1 MSKKTQ
7 NTLSSG
13 SYATRTGG
21 LLMVASMLLLAA
33 FLVFWLR
40 KEYQEQKS
48 ILQKETDILFRTT
61 IQTMEDSVIQRK
73 ISAPI
78 DSIKTLTPKTTFKKK
93 ATPKAIIRYSPTLED
108 ITSPILPAYTIIKS
122 NKAPKDT
129 NASAYRYTSHF
140 NAPQLKDS
148 SIFTKDKFHEVLMNT
163 KPKDIRAIRVNQVGN
178 ITITTMTIQDTS
190 AAGKSDIMFVR
201 SLPKTD
207 TLQDMVGKVARAF
220 IRLNVPKD
228 SIRQP
233 SDFKQIGNIKISIRK
248 TDTESKEQELGL
260 STVKSTATSEKQFVI
275 RLDEDSL
282 QLKDIKK
289 VYGRQIRQARLPLP
303 FKVIRKKTTDTTTTS
318 DSLASL
324 ATSAV
329 KTALPMG
336 STYRAVF
343 ADYQGYLLKKIIPQ
357 SLFSFLLLA
366 ITGLAFGAIYRNL
379 QQQRRLTELK
389 NDFISNMTHELK
401 TPIATVSVA
410 IEALQN
416 FGAAQNPK
424 LTQEYLEISK
434 NELSRLTLLVDK
446 VLKMATFEQQGLQ
459 LNQEELDTAQLVE
472 QVLQSMK
479 IQFEKFRANVQFTT
493 QGSDFLLTADRVHLT
508 NVIYNLLDNALKYS
522 ESTPEI
528 ALKLSETPT
537 QLTLTVRDQGIGI
550 PTEYQTRVFDK
561 FFRVPTGDTHNVK
574 GYGLG
579 LNYVAS
585 VVQQHQGTISVESEA
600 GKGSTFTITIPKA

>member
-1 MSKKTQ
+1 MRKEKK
-7 NTLSSG
+7 NTNSSRLY
-13 SYATRTGG
+13 SAQVGG

-33 FLVFWLR
+33 FQAFWLR

-48 ILQKETDILFRTT
+48 ILQKEADILFRTT

-73 ISAPI
+73 ISAPL
-78 DSIKTLTPKTTFKKK
+78 DSIKTPSIKTVTEKKPSLKKTVRYAAKSKDLT
-93 ATPKAIIRYSPTLED
+93 L
-108 ITSPILPAYTIIKS
+108 PIPAYTIAKS
-122 NKAPKDT
+122 NKTLKDT
-129 NASAYRYTSHF
+129 SASVFRFISRF
-140 NAPQLKDS
+140 NFPQLKDS
-148 SIFTKDKFHEVLMNT
+148 SVFTKDRLQEVLMNT

-178 ITITTMTIQDTS
+178 ITITTMTIQDSSET
-190 AAGKSDIMFVR
+190 GKSDIMFVR
-201 SLPKTD
+201 SLPKAD

-220 IRLNVPKD
+220 IRLNIPND
-228 SIRQP
+228 STRQL
-233 SDFKQIGNIKISIRK
+233 SKLKQIGNVKISIRK
-248 TDTESKEQELGL
+248 TDDESKKQEVGI
-260 STVKSTATSEKQFVI
+260 TTTKSTTALEKQFII
-275 RLDEDSL
+275 RFDQDSL
-282 QLKDIKK
+282 QINDIQKL
-289 VYGRQIRQARLPLP
+289 YGRQIKQANLQLP
-303 FKVIRKKTTDTTTTS
+303 FKVIRKKTTDTTAKA
-318 DSLASL
+318 DSLTTL

-329 KTALPMG
+329 KTAMPMG
-336 STYRAVF
+336 NTYRAVF
-343 ADYQGYLLKKIIPQ
+343 ADYQGYLLKKIVPQ
-357 SLFSFLLLA
+357 SLFSFFLLA
-366 ITGLAFGAIYRNL
+366 ITGLAFAAIYRNL

-389 NDFISNMTHELK
+389 NDFISNVTHELK

-459 LNQEELDTAQLVE
+459 LNQESLDVAQLVQ

-479 IQFEKFRANVQFTT
+479 LQFEKCRAEVHFEP
-493 QGSDFLLTADRVHLT
+493 QGSDFQASVDRIHLT

-522 ESTPEI
+522 ENIPEI
-528 ALKLSETPT
+528 ALQLSETPT
-537 QLTLTVRDQGIGI
+537 QLTLIVRDKGIGI
-550 PTEYQTRVFDK
+550 PAEYQTRVFDK

-585 VVQQHQGTISVESEA
+585 VVEQHHGTISVESEA
-600 GKGSTFTITIPKA
+600 GKGSTFTITLPKA

>member
-61 IQTMEDSVIQRK
+61 IQSMEDSVIQRK
-73 ISAPI
+73 ISAPLKQ
-78 DSIKTLTPKTTFKKK
+78 SLFVPAPVKKETTSPQRVTFQLTKTTKES
-93 ATPKAIIRYSPTLED
+93 TPTKHTLSK
-108 ITSPILPAYTIIKS
+108 TSEQS
-122 NKAPKDT
+122 NT
-129 NASAYRYTSHF
+129 NMYRYTAKLVQLAGRDSVV
-140 NAPQLKDS
+140 APRNKLLDLLQK
-148 SIFTKDKFHEVLMNT
+148 T
-163 KPKDIRAIRVNQVGN
+163 KPEDIKNVRMDAIGNLDITQLTIADTTAKGESKIMIVKSHTPSDSLQRLFGRVAR
-178 ITITTMTIQDTS
+178 IALLS
-190 AAGKSDIMFVR
+190 KKSDSIAPTPPF
-201 SLPKTD
+201 S
-207 TLQDMVGKVARAF
+207 
-220 IRLNVPKD
+220 IKD
-228 SIRQP
+228 
-233 SDFKQIGNIKISIRK
+233 IKISIAQAPPKTNGRK
-248 TDTESKEQELGL
+248 KKQLTLSSTKE
-260 STVKSTATSEKQFVI
+260 TNFVI

-289 VYGRQIRQARLPLP
+289 IYGRQIRQARLLLP
-303 FKVIRKKTTDTTTTS
+303 FKVIRKKTTDTTAAS
-318 DSLASL
+318 DSLATL

-459 LNQEELDTAQLVE
+459 LNQEELDAAQLVE

-522 ESTPEI
+522 ESAPEI
-528 ALKLSETPT
+528 ALQLSETPT
-537 QLTLTVRDQGIGI
+537 QLTLIVSDQGIGI
-550 PTEYQTRVFDK
+550 PAEYQTRVFDK

-585 VVQQHQGTISVESEA
+585 VVQQHHGTITVESEA
-600 GKGSTFTITIPKA
+600 GKGSTFTITLPKA